1 MTGFGSRPPAHA
13 PVARRAFWAWMT
25 LLMLALAL
33 PSLQG
38 CAQGASGEDIVTA
51 SDEPEQRR
59 RARLRLQLA
68 LGYYER
74 GQATVALD
82 ETKQAL
88 AIDPGFVDAYNLRG
102 LIYMRLEEPRLAQES
117 FRRALSL
124 GGDNPDVLH
133 NQGWLLC
140 QQGEFAQAARSFE
153 RALAQPVY
161 AERAKTWLSLGLCQ
175 IRAGQAGPAE
185 QSLLK
190 AHELDPGNPVIG
202 YNLAQLLYAR
212 GTLQDAQFYIQRIN
226 NNGALANAE
235 TLWLG
240 AKIEHRLG
248 HAQARDRLGS
258 QLKAY
263 HPGSK
268 ELDSYD
274 RRAFDE

>member
-1 MTGFGSRPPAHA
+1 MSGFD
-13 PVARRAFWAWMT
+13 RRAPRARIASRSLWAWT
-25 LLMLALAL
+25 TVLMLVVAL
-33 PSLQG
+33 PGLQG
-38 CAQGASGEDIVTA
+38 CAQGASSEDLVTA

-74 GQATVALD
+74 GQSTVALD

-88 AIDPGFVDAYNLRG
+88 AIDPGFIDAHNLRG
-102 LIYMRLEEPRLAQES
+102 LIYMQLEEPRLAQES
-117 FRRALSL
+117 FRRALAL
-124 GGDNPDVLH
+124 NDDNPDVWH
-133 NQGWLLC
+133 NLAWLQC
-140 QQGEFAQAARSFE
+140 QQGEYAQATRSFE
-153 RALAQPVY
+153 RALAQP
-161 AERAKTWLSLGLCQ
+161 AHAARGKTWLTLGLCQ
-175 IRAGQAGPAE
+175 MRARQADLAE
-185 QSLLK
+185 RSLLK
-190 AHELDPGNPVIG
+190 AHELDPGNPVTG

-212 GTLQDAQFYIQRIN
+212 GALQDARFYIQRIN

-258 QLKAY
+258 QLRAY